1 MVMDRIIRTAD
12 ERDLDVLEELERLC
26 FLRPW
31 TREALSQELGD
42 QHQRVVVKALLN
54 EQVVGY
60 AALWIIVDEGHI
72 TRIAVHPQHRGRGVG
87 KELVRALVQHGME
100 GGCMGFTLEVRA
112 GNRAARAMY
121 ESLGFRAQGKRP
133 GYYEEEGEDG
143 IIMWWIPDGNLI
155 EGDEK
160 GVGR

>member
-72 TRIAVHPQHRGRGVG
+72 TRIAVHPQHRRKGVG
-87 KELVRALVQHGME
+87 RELVRALMQHGTE
-100 GGCMGFTLEVRA
+100 GGCVGFTLEVRE

-133 GYYEEEGEDG
+133 GYYEEEREDG
-143 IIMWWIPDGNLI
+143 IIMWWIPDWNQTEPDG
-155 EGDEK
+155 K

>member
-100 GGCMGFTLEVRA
+100 GGCMGFTLEVRE

>member
-100 GGCMGFTLEVRA
+100 GGCIGFTLEVRE

>member
-1 MVMDRIIRTAD
+1 MGKDSIIRIAD
-12 ERDLDVLEELERLC
+12 ERDLEELEELERLC

-31 TREALSQELGD
+31 TRESLSQELGD
-42 QHQRVVVKALLN
+42 QNQRVVVKALLDG
-54 EQVVGY
+54 QVVGY

-72 TRIAVHPQHRGRGVG
+72 TRIAVHPQHRRKGVG
-87 KELVRALVQHGME
+87 KELVRALMQHGTE
-100 GGCMGFTLEVRA
+100 GGCVGFTLEVRE

-133 GYYEEEGEDG
+133 GYYEEEREDG
-143 IIMWWIPDGNLI
+143 IIMWWIPDWNQTEPDG
-155 EGDEK
+155 K